1 MKVSIITL
9 GCRVNQAES
18 DSLEATLKEN
28 GATIVELKDNPDVCI
43 VNTCTVTAESD
54 HNSRQLIRRASRAGS
69 RVIVTGCYSQMKPS
83 EVSAIPG
90 VEKVIDN
97 SRKDDIIGFLGYIQT
112 RPSVSHPGRSRPYL
126 KVQDGCNFR
135 CAYCSVPFAR
145 GRSRSL
151 PLDAALQ
158 RARDLEEAGFKEI
171 VLTGIHLGTYGQDL
185 PVKSSLSSLVAA
197 IIKETRDC
205 RVRLSSVEINEIDD
219 ELLDLMTTGRI
230 CRHLHIPLQSGS
242 DLILTR
248 MRRCYSASSYR
259 RKLDRVVEKAPDISI
274 GTDVIVG
281 FPGENDTLFEET
293 ASLLREGSFSYL
305 HVFPFSR
312 RPGTEACDLDGHLP
326 GEVIRERMKIMKC
339 INGIKRR
346 TYADQQIGKT
356 LDVLLEQR
364 IGNGMV
370 VGTSGN
376 YLKIAVSLD
385 AFVRGTVV
393 PVSVAEICEG
403 TLVGMVIQ

>member
-205 RVRLSSVEINEIDD
+205 RVRLSSV
-219 ELLDLMTTGRI
+219 
-230 CRHLHIPLQSGS
+230 
-242 DLILTR
+242 
-248 MRRCYSASSYR
+248 
-259 RKLDRVVEKAPDISI
+259 
-274 GTDVIVG
+274 
-281 FPGENDTLFEET
+281 
-293 ASLLREGSFSYL
+293 
-305 HVFPFSR
+305 
-312 RPGTEACDLDGHLP
+312 
-326 GEVIRERMKIMKC
+326 
-339 INGIKRR
+339 
-346 TYADQQIGKT
+346 
-356 LDVLLEQR
+356 
-364 IGNGMV
+364 
-370 VGTSGN
+370 
-376 YLKIAVSLD
+376 
-385 AFVRGTVV
+385 
-393 PVSVAEICEG
+393 
-403 TLVGMVIQ
+403 